1 MTLSAAFAARVGD
14 FVLEADLA
22 AADELVVLYGP
33 SGSGKT
39 VTLRAL
45 AGLQP
50 VERGRI
56 EIGGRVVVDAAAGIH
71 LPPQERRVGY
81 VVQEP
86 ALFPHLDVR
95 RNVLMGVERSREAHA
110 RYERLRAMLRIYGL
124 DGRRPHQLS
133 GGQGQRVALAR
144 ALVRPT
150 EALLLDEPFSALDE
164 ALREEMRGE
173 LLRLRRELGLPILF
187 VTHDLRE
194 AHLLGDRIAVLDQ
207 GRVLQFGRRDE
218 VFRRP
223 RSRRVAELTGVR
235 NIVSGV
241 VEGDRVVV
249 GGLALALPPDRPPPA
264 GGGRVD
270 VGVRAERCI
279 LRRLDPDAAL
289 PRNCFAARVVEDLAF
304 GNAHLLRL
312 EPEGPG
318 PAVLVEVASRPYE
331 VLGVAS
337 TRRWVV
343 ELPPAD
349 LQVMPADGPPPVRQ

>member
-1 MTLSAAFAARVGD
+1 VTLRAAFEARVGD
-14 FVLEADLA
+14 FDLA
-22 AADELVVLYGP
+22 VDLSADDELVVLYGP

-39 VTLRAL
+39 VTLRAI

-50 VERGRI
+50 VASGQV
-56 EIGGRVVVDAAAGIH
+56 EIGGRVVVDTATGVE
-71 LPPQERRVGY
+71 LPPQQRRVGY

-95 RNVLMGVERSREAHA
+95 RNVLVGVERSAEARA
-110 RYERLRAMLRIYGL
+110 RYEQLCAMLHIEGL
-124 DGRRPHQLS
+124 DERRPHQLS
-133 GGQGQRVALAR
+133 GGQQQRVALAR

-164 ALREEMRGE
+164 ALREELRAE

-194 AHLLGDRIAVLDQ
+194 AHLLGDCIAVLDE
-207 GRVLQFGRRDE
+207 GRVLQFDRRDE
-218 VFRRP
+218 VFRHP

-235 NIVSGV
+235 NIVAGRFEGGRAV
-241 VEGDRVVV
+241 VR
-249 GGLALALPPDRPPPA
+249 GLALTLPEDAPPA
-264 GGGRVD
+264 LDEGSALD
-270 VGVRAERCI
+270 VGIRAERCI
-279 LRRLDPDAAL
+279 LRRLDPEQPL
-289 PRNCFAARVVEDLAF
+289 PPNCFVALVAEDLAF

-318 PAVLVEVASRPYE
+318 PTVLIEVASRPYE

-337 TRRWVV
+337 QQRWVV
-343 ELPPAD
+343 ELPPGD
-349 LQVMPADGPPPVRQ
+349 LQLMPAE

>member
-1 MTLSAAFAARVGD
+1 MTLRAAFAARVGE
-14 FVLEADLA
+14 FDLAVDVA

-39 VTLRAL
+39 VTLRAI
-45 AGLQP
+45 AGLLP
-50 VERGRI
+50 VSRGRI
-56 EIGGRVVVDAAAGIH
+56 EIGGRVVVDAAAGVQ
-71 LPPQERRVGY
+71 LPPQRRRVGY

-95 RNVLMGVERSREAHA
+95 ANILIGVERSPEAHA
-110 RYERLRAMLRIYGL
+110 RYRRLRAMLHIDGL
-124 DGRRPHQLS
+124 DDRRPHQLS
-133 GGQGQRVALAR
+133 GGQRQRVALAR

-150 EALLLDEPFSALDE
+150 DALLLDEPFSALDE
-164 ALREEMRGE
+164 ALREELRAE
-173 LLRLRRELGLPILF
+173 LLRLRRELGLSILF

-207 GRVLQFGRRDE
+207 GHMLQFDRRDE

-235 NIVSGV
+235 NIVAGH
-241 VEGDRVVV
+241 VEDGRVVV
-249 GGLALALPPDRPPPA
+249 RGLALALPDDAPPPA
-264 GGGRVD
+264 DGSTLA

-279 LRRLDPDAAL
+279 LRRLDPDGSL
-289 PRNCFAARVVEDLAF
+289 PPNCFVARVVEDLAF

-312 EPEGPG
+312 EPEGSG
-318 PAVLVEVASRPYE
+318 PAVLVEVASRPYD

-337 TRRWVV
+337 VRRWVV

-349 LQVMPADGPPPVRQ
+349 LQLIPADKAPVMP

>member
-1 MTLSAAFAARVGD
+1 MTLRADFGSRVGD
-14 FVLEADLA
+14 FGLEVGIE

-45 AGLQP
+45 AGLQR

-56 EIGGRVVVDAAAGIH
+56 EIGGRVVVDVAAGVER
-71 LPPQERRVGY
+71 PPQERRVGY

-95 RNVLMGVERSREAHA
+95 ANVLVGVERSPEAHA
-110 RYERLRAMLRIYGL
+110 RYERLRAMLHIGGL

-133 GGQGQRVALAR
+133 GGQSQRVALAR

-173 LLRLRRELGLPILF
+173 LLRLRRELRLPILF

-194 AHLLGDRIAVLDQ
+194 AHLLGDRIAVLDE
-207 GRVLQFGRRDE
+207 GRVLQFDSRDE

-235 NIVSGV
+235 NILAGR
-241 VEGDRVVV
+241 VEGSRVVV
-249 GGLALALPPDRPPPA
+249 RGLALALPDDRRPPP
-264 GGGRVD
+264 GTGRVD
-270 VGVRAERCI
+270 VGVRAERCV
-279 LRRLDPDAAL
+279 LRRLDPDGAL
-289 PRNCFAARVVEDLAF
+289 PENCFVAQVVEDLAF

-312 EPEGPG
+312 EPEAAG

-337 TRRWVV
+337 ARRWVV

-349 LQVMPADGPPPVRQ
+349 IQVMPPAGPEAVP